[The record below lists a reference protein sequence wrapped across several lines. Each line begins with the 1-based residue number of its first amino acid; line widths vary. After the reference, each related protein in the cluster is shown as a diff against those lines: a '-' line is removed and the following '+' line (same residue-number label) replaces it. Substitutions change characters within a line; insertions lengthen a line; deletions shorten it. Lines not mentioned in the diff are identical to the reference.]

1 MKVIF
6 LGRRTFDN
14 HRLVP
19 ETRQEARWLRNHK
32 LSKAHKVMLVA
43 MPMLFITLTS
53 VLLFVNF
60 KISSLAKIMH
70 EKNDFQSSRSAKVYH
85 EKKPVNILL
94 LGTDTG
100 ELGRTDRGRTD
111 TIMIATINPQKKKI
125 LLTSIS
131 RDTLSLIVGHE
142 DEGFQKLNAAYT
154 FGGVSASAKTISKYL
169 NVPID
174 GYLLVNMKGLVESIN
189 HVDGIKVKSP
199 LTFTFSPDTSHET
212 GKVIYKFTQNSS
224 DFTVSHD
231 YGKTWKNK
239 SKMNGQDALAFSRM
253 RYQDP
258 NGDYGRQL
266 RQRLVIM
273 AMLNKVKNYQSLLS
287 QSFLNSI
294 ASSMRTNYDLTNLT
308 EIADNY
314 HSAIQNISSQY
325 LKGQDKQVDGI
336 AYQYSTDSQKQKVTD
351 SIRDL
356 LDLGQE
362 DTGTKYGGK
371 DTSFSANSSSG
382 SSNTYRNPAATVQ
395 NNNSDTA
402 DDFAAR
408 YNANN

>member
-6 LGRRTFDN
+6 LARRTFDN
-14 HRLVP
+14 HRLIP
-19 ETRQEARWLRNHK
+19 ETRQEARWLRNNK
-32 LSKAHKVMLVA
+32 LSKVHKIMLIV

-60 KISSLAKIMH
+60 RISSLAKIMH
-70 EKNDFQSSRSAKVYH
+70 EKNNFHSSRSTKIYRD
-85 EKKPVNILL
+85 KKPVNILL

-111 TIMIATINPQKKKI
+111 TIMIATINPKKKKI

-131 RDTLSLIVGHE
+131 RDTLTLIAGQE
-142 DEGFQKLNAAYT
+142 NQGFQKLNAAYT

-189 HVDGIKVKSP
+189 HVGGIAVKSP
-199 LTFTFSPDTSHET
+199 LTFTFSPDTAHET

-224 DFTVSHD
+224 SFSVSHN
-231 YGKTWKNK
+231 YGKTWTRKTR
-239 SKMNGQDALAFSRM
+239 MNGQDALAFSRM

-273 AMLNKVKNYQSLLS
+273 ALLQKTKDYKSLLS
-287 QSFLNSI
+287 QSFLDSI
-294 ASSMRTNYDLTNLT
+294 ANSMRTNYDLTNLT
-308 EIADNY
+308 EIAENY
-314 HSAIQNISSQY
+314 HGAIQNISSQY
-325 LKGQDKQVDGI
+325 LKGQNKQVDGI
-336 AYQYSTDSQKQKVTD
+336 DYQYSTDSQKQKVTD
-351 SIRDL
+351 SIRSL
-356 LDLGQE
+356 LGLSQE
-362 DTGTKYGGK
+362 NTGTKYGGQ
-371 DTSFSANSSSG
+371 DSDISSDSSSSS
-382 SSNTYRNPAATVQ
+382 SSNYRNPAMATQ
-395 NNNSDTA
+395 NNSDDT
-402 DDFAAR
+402 DDFATQ

>member
-1 MKVIF
+1 M
-6 LGRRTFDN
+6 GRRTFDN

-19 ETRQEARWLRNHK
+19 ETRQEARWLRNHS
-32 LSKAHKVMLVA
+32 LSKVHKIMLIA
-43 MPMLFITLTS
+43 MPMLFVTLTS

-70 EKNDFQSSRSAKVYH
+70 EKNGFQSSRSAKVYRD
-85 EKKPVNILL
+85 KKPVNILL

-100 ELGRTDRGRTD
+100 ELGRTDQGRTD

-142 DEGFQKLNAAYT
+142 NEGFQKLNAAYT

-189 HVDGIKVKSP
+189 HVGGIAVKSP

-224 DFTVSHD
+224 NFTVSHN
-231 YGKTWKNK
+231 YGKTWT
-239 SKMNGQDALAFSRM
+239 SKTRMNGQDALAFSRM

-273 AMLNKVKNYQSLLS
+273 ALLHKVKDYKSLLS

-294 ASSMRTNYDLTNLT
+294 ANSMRTNYDLTNLT

-314 HSAIQNISSQY
+314 HGAIQNISSQY
-325 LKGQDKQVDGI
+325 LKGQNKQVDGI
-336 AYQYSTDSQKQKVTD
+336 DYQYSTDSQKQKVTD

-356 LDLGQE
+356 LDLSQE
-362 DTGTKYGGK
+362 DTGTKYGGENS
-371 DTSFSANSSSG
+371 DISADSSSSSSG
-382 SSNTYRNPAATVQ
+382 NYRNPAMTAQ
-395 NNNSDTA
+395 NNDSDTA
-402 DDFAAR
+402 DNFAAR